1 MTFDEYLSNPNICLK
16 AKEVA
21 IQFLDGRECA
31 GKRWLQD
38 RFGIKANENKTGN
51 LLQGTKY
58 GGPT

>member
-21 IQFLDGRECA
+21 IQFLDGGECA

-38 RFGIKANENKTGN
+38 RFGIKKNENKSGN